1 MSRRG
6 RNHQERLSPSL
17 WFQPNSSRASTS
29 LLISRYVA
37 ISRRIPLSV
46 PTFSGLCAGIVTWC
60 SAPLNGFRT
69 VRLLRCALWANA
81 GRRTNEEDTK
91 QCRSKKLL
99 SPRRLRTPPPPPLV
113 TSHGGLFS
121 RAIPGSPVNFRRQNR
136 LILVQPN
143 GPVIPESEQGGM
155 LSTMSMLP
163 APEITQFRPRRP
175 GPESTIQETVEK
187 LVHNFIAPTDAG
199 VWTAGGATLNR

>member
-1 MSRRG
+1 M
-6 RNHQERLSPSL
+6 HQEAIGEAFHPAQTGSITPGR
-17 WFQPNSSRASTS
+17 R
-29 LLISRYVA
+29 VA
-37 ISRRIPLSV
+37 IDAGRVSV
-46 PTFSGLCAGIVTWC
+46 PFPVYAPFTVYTGTDFQEVAAG
-60 SAPLNGFRT
+60 SAD

-99 SPRRLRTPPPPPLV
+99 SPPRLRTPPPPPLV

-121 RAIPGSPVNFRRQNR
+121 RSIPGSPVNFRRQNR